1 MTITTRISTTV
12 GQDHRL
18 GVDIGGTFTDIVLV
32 APDGRIYTKKVSST
46 EDDYARGILEGIEQV
61 LVAFGLTDVNIA
73 EVTHG
78 TTVAS
83 NTILQMSGPR
93 TGLITTLGFRDVLEL
108 RTLRMPRLYDL
119 RWEKPPPLVERYLRV
134 EVDERVDTQGQ
145 VQKALDR
152 TDAQRAVNRLLN
164 EGVEAIAVCLINS
177 FANPINERLLSD
189 VIHKTAPEVPC
200 CISYEV
206 LPEIKEY
213 ERTSTTVINAYLLP
227 VIMGYLNSLVC
238 RLQESGIDAP
248 LLLMQSNG
256 GLTSVEQTCRLPC
269 HIIESGPAGGVV
281 GAQAVT
287 KQLGLDDVVTFD
299 MGGTTAKTSLIE
311 RGQYSRAVEYSV
323 GGGIMI
329 ASRLL
334 TGSGYRLKVP
344 AIDLAEVGAGGG
356 SIVWLDPAG
365 SLKIGPRSAGASP
378 GPVCYGAGGMEPTV
392 TDVCVIL
399 GYLNPNHLVG
409 GELRIDAELSRK
421 VFTEQIAD
429 PMGLDV
435 YHAAYG
441 AFEIACANMIRA
453 IKSVSSERGRDPRDY
468 VLFAFGGNGPLFA
481 ASMARVLGMNRIL
494 VPPIPG
500 LFSAFGLLCADVE
513 YHYSQTLCRVLQNV
527 DPLELEA
534 GWKSLE
540 QQALD
545 QLAKNGFQS
554 HQTRLQRSASM
565 HYQGQIYELSVP
577 VPEGLIDQNIVDSL
591 ETAFGDEHE
600 KTYGHRAG
608 PGEPVELVNL
618 ELIGQGISK
627 KSRVPDRP
635 HTVGTSQRDVLTR
648 QVYFGPGQGWMDVSV
663 FDRGRLNKVNDG
675 PCLIEEYDATCLV
688 PPNARASLDERG
700 NIVIDLQLLPT

>member
-1 MTITTRISTTV
+1 MSYYRV
-12 GQDHRL
+12 G
-18 GVDIGGTFTDIVLV
+18 
-32 APDGRIYTKKVSST
+32 
-46 EDDYARGILEGIEQV
+46 
-61 LVAFGLTDVNIA
+61 
-73 EVTHG
+73 
-78 TTVAS
+78 AS
-83 NTILQMSGPR
+83 
-93 TGLITTLGFRDVLEL
+93 
-108 RTLRMPRLYDL
+108 
-119 RWEKPPPLVERYLRV
+119 
-134 EVDERVDTQGQ
+134 
-145 VQKALDR
+145 
-152 TDAQRAVNRLLN
+152 
-164 EGVEAIAVCLINS
+164 
-177 FANPINERLLSD
+177 
-189 VIHKTAPEVPC
+189 
-200 CISYEV
+200 
-206 LPEIKEY
+206 
-213 ERTSTTVINAYLLP
+213 
-227 VIMGYLNSLVC
+227 
-238 RLQESGIDAP
+238 
-248 LLLMQSNG
+248 
-256 GLTSVEQTCRLPC
+256 
-269 HIIESGPAGGVV
+269 GGVV
-281 GAQAVT
+281 GAHAVS
-287 KQLGLDDVVTFD
+287 KHLGLDDVVTFD
-299 MGGTTAKTSLIE
+299 MGGTTAKASLIE

-378 GPVCYGAGGMEPTV
+378 GPVCYGTGGMEPTV

-453 IKSVSSERGRDPRDY
+453 IKSVSSERGRDPRGY

-513 YHYSQTLCRVLQNV
+513 HHYSRDPLPGTAGYV
-527 DPLELEA
+527 DPFELEA

-545 QLAKNGFQS
+545 QLAKNGFQA

-577 VPEGLIDQNIVDSL
+577 VPEGLIDQNIIDTL

-600 KTYGHRAG
+600 RTYGHRAG

-627 KSRVPDRP
+627 KSRVPDRLS
-635 HTVGTSQRDVLTR
+635 HRGNISKRRHSAR
-648 QVYFGPGQGWMDVSV
+648 QVYFGPDQGWMDVPV
-663 FDRGRLNKVNDG
+663 FDRGRLNKANDG
-675 PCLIEEYDATCLV
+675 PCIVEEYDATCLV